1 MLALVTTGATTSCAA
16 SEQTTRVPGLDPWT
30 GRGQE
35 CVRPF
40 VGRNSP
46 YGEVLD
52 ETNEDDPVLAAVPPE
67 ARRTMHAAGLGPLVA
82 RALRGAA
89 QPSPPSIDMLITR
102 QDLGMRLIS
111 LETQLDAVIFEAECT
126 GELIEAMTFELEDRS
141 DLREL
146 RLALGSLIVGALS
159 ATAAG
164 IWDLTGNSS
173 VGPAVLGLSGGVASA
188 SLGGAAFLKKPQHM
202 RFVHG
207 RNLLRPVVS
216 GSDDTELFPHFVFR
230 LLTLP
235 APNGGPSPR
244 DRMLLRW
251 QTLINDAVG
260 SRHRETAQARL
271 YGSGGTYSQDLLAL
285 RERLYDTLEQEL
297 NAQARDLEL
306 LDRFLVR
313 ALERT
318 RTNQTD

>member
-1 MLALVTTGATTSCAA
+1 
-16 SEQTTRVPGLDPWT
+16 
-30 GRGQE
+30 
-35 CVRPF
+35 
-40 VGRNSP
+40 
-46 YGEVLD
+46 
-52 ETNEDDPVLAAVPPE
+52 
-67 ARRTMHAAGLGPLVA
+67 
-82 RALRGAA
+82 
-89 QPSPPSIDMLITR
+89 
-102 QDLGMRLIS
+102 
-111 LETQLDAVIFEAECT
+111 
-126 GELIEAMTFELEDRS
+126 MTFELEDRS
-141 DLREL
+141 DVREL

-164 IWDLTGNSS
+164 IWDLTGGSS

-188 SLGGAAFLKKPQHM
+188 SLGGAAFLKQPQHM

-216 GSDDTELFPHFVFR
+216 GSDDAELFPHFVFR

-260 SRHRETAQARL
+260 SSHRETAEARL

-318 RTNQTD
+318 RMNPPD